1 MDFNNSVGFSSTP
14 SDLPLHHQAE
24 RTGAVGVD
32 AKDMHRLGKR
42 QEFKRNLFFLELPWI
57 RIGVDGDLGVYF
69 DVAVSELLL
78 SWSWYADDGWGDWW
92 MLTICSRTLLVL
104 HHYCFVPQHHHSFS
118 SRNDGTWSGSDGTD
132 TMGELAPCLSF
143 GQCLSYTFRTNIV
156 T

>member
-78 SWSWYADDGWGDWW
+78 SWS
-92 MLTICSRTLLVL
+92 CRTLLVL

-118 SRNDGTWSGSDGTD
+118 SRNDGINGTYPVD
-132 TMGELAPCLSF
+132 LSVWRWLTHQF
-143 GQCLSYTFRTNIV
+143 ARTFPAGAR
-156 T
+156 